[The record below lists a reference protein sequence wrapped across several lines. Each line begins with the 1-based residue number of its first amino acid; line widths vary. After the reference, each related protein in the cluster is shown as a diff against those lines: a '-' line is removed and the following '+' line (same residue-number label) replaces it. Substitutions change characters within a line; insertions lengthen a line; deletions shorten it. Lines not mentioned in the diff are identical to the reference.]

1 MKTPTSAHILISGSV
16 GELDWIIPVVK
27 KMHDKGKII
36 NISFLKKSARVSFN
50 LNKTLKEIT
59 YLNFNI
65 NEKTILN
72 DNQLGLW
79 NFIDRSYRF
88 CNKATY
94 YKFRKFID
102 FFFSIICKLLFT
114 NFYHILNMHPSSLFI
129 EFPADKRL
137 LSAIFRANHLR
148 IIYFPH
154 SPHMYSENL
163 GLENTNNFIFNHNLS
178 SQDKEIYLFGLEE
191 DVSALK
197 DDGWQPAEKSKIL
210 ITGHP
215 RYSAKWIEYFVDYVD
230 APKKKDELK
239 IAVISRGKG
248 NFISENEHNR
258 LTNIIHSSIVSLFP
272 DCEVLIKL
280 HPREPLDQSNWKN
293 FLGKNFR
300 IVDDHVYKIFCEV
313 DIVLTMFTTVAM
325 DAAIF
330 ELPIIEVYD
339 PNISPALQIEQD
351 GKYRSL
357 YDLLGMVETAR
368 DESELKIKL
377 KNITG
382 NKNYSPVKSKVFL
395 DLIEKSNNWEKVL
408 ENELTLW

>member
-1 MKTPTSAHILISGSV
+1 M
-16 GELDWIIPVVK
+16 D
-27 KMHDKGKII
+27 
-36 NISFLKKSARVSFN
+36 RVFC
-50 LNKTLKEIT
+50 
-59 YLNFNI
+59 
-65 NEKTILN
+65 
-72 DNQLGLW
+72 GL
-79 NFIDRSYRF
+79 RRCS
-88 CNKATY
+88 
-94 YKFRKFID
+94 
-102 FFFSIICKLLFT
+102 
-114 NFYHILNMHPSSLFI
+114 
-129 EFPADKRL
+129 
-137 LSAIFRANHLR
+137 
-148 IIYFPH
+148 
-154 SPHMYSENL
+154 
-163 GLENTNNFIFNHNLS
+163 
-178 SQDKEIYLFGLEE
+178 
-191 DVSALK
+191 
-197 DDGWQPAEKSKIL
+197 
-210 ITGHP
+210 
-215 RYSAKWIEYFVDYVD
+215 
-230 APKKKDELK
+230 KKKDELK